1 MSVAAAL
8 SHGKSEEF
16 APADWNEYGE
26 DPEEHITYLA
36 ESITAF
42 INALNENEDGE
53 EDEDDSEDD
62 EE

>member
-26 DPEEHITYLA
+26 DPEEHITWLSEA
-36 ESITAF
+36 ITAF
-42 INALNENEDGE
+42 INALTENED
-53 EDEDDSEDD
+53 DEDDLEDD